1 MFSEYRE
8 FAKEKARAQKSG
20 EFQKFR
26 EKQQVEDAYNG
37 YLDWITQAGT
47 WHIEKKSFTGLFNLW
62 EKDWQLQIKVDF
74 SINEIWSDVKVSWYR
89 FLNLLHCVSLKRIL
103 SLSRLSTNH
112 FKQDFLRTIALEF
125 TLIAKGISAC
135 SFGGKNK

>member
-47 WHIEKKSFTGLFNLW
+47 WHIEKKASL
-62 EKDWQLQIKVDF
+62 V
-74 SINEIWSDVKVSWYR
+74 
-89 FLNLLHCVSLKRIL
+89 FLIFGKRTD
-103 SLSRLSTNH
+103 SCKS
-112 FKQDFLRTIALEF
+112 K
-125 TLIAKGISAC
+125 
-135 SFGGKNK
+135 